1 VSDLGKQIE
10 DMLRDDFLRAVK
22 HRGGRPPHIVPLID
36 PELIVHKVSG
46 YIPVTREMLDDYTGT
61 GGPRAPLSRGL
72 RFRYWRERTR
82 ERIGVWVGSKLAG
95 IELHT
100 RDDCDSDY

>member
-10 DMLRDDFLRAVK
+10 DMLREDFLRAVNEA
-22 HRGGRPPHIVPLID
+22 GGDVARATPLLID

-46 YIPVTREMLDDYTGT
+46 YMPVSREMLDEYAGI

-72 RFRYWRERTR
+72 RFRYWRERNR

-100 RDDCDSDY
+100 RDDCGD